1 VRGKGLRRLCLNLG
15 RLIVQDLVSV
25 DQSNELTVNDQ
36 RKLLV
41 RIFGA
46 KSLQFI
52 AIGGPGK
59 DWRKACER

>member
-1 VRGKGLRRLCLNLG
+1 MT
-15 RLIVQDLVSV
+15 I
-25 DQSNELTVNDQ
+25 NDQ

-52 AIGGPGK
+52 AIGGPKIGEK
-59 DWRKACER
+59 FARVEMGRLWKEMSD